1 VSHDVRH
8 AGPEARQKRASPE
21 RGVQEGGQRVTESS
35 SRKNPDY
42 VGDHCD
48 EKEKEGEE
56 DGLNGTTEYE
66 TISGPMRDTTI
77 KGRAW
82 IVIILCSA

>member
-1 VSHDVRH
+1 MCGTRGLKQDRSAR
-8 AGPEARQKRASPE
+8 RQKEEFR
-21 RGVQEGGQRVTESS
+21 RGGKESESS

-56 DGLNGTTEYE
+56 DGLNDTTEYE